1 MTYKDK
7 LKVWNSTDKYE
18 KELDLLKR
26 LICFDRGVNTL
37 DYGCGTGYAAVKLF
51 ADGFDIVDNLEEE
64 IVSFCNRYFLKELPD
79 NEYSCIYFMHSLA
92 HIPNPK
98 ETLETLR
105 TKYPN
110 ATITVITPNAEWL
123 DKDYVGDETVIKH
136 FTQQELCN
144 LFIESGYT
152 IQLVGQFG
160 EYKNGTNE
168 RIFLQATV

>member
-1 MTYKDK
+1 MNYKDK
-7 LKVWNSTDKYE
+7 LKVWNSTEKYL
-18 KELDLLKR
+18 KEVDFLCKLITPDYHTVLDW
-26 LICFDRGVNTL
+26 
-37 DYGCGTGYAAVKLF
+37 GCGLGNAMIKTK
-51 ADGFDIVDNLEEE
+51 ADGFDVNNLYEKDLKYQKYYLNVLPEKYYYD
-64 IVSFCNRYFLKELPD
+64 IYFL
-79 NEYSCIYFMHSLA
+79 HSFA
-92 HIPNPK
+92 HLNTPEK
-98 ETLETLR
+98 DLR
-105 TKYPN
+105 IISDTYPE

-168 RIFLQATV
+168 RIFLQATL